1 LEKLMAEMLIAGEHA
16 AAASGEEI
24 AVVDPATEETIASV
38 PSGGQEDVN
47 RAVEAADA
55 AFAEWSRTDAE
66 DRANLL
72 RRAVGLIEGARKELT
87 ESLVHEQGKPLTE
100 AAGEIHHFIHGLN
113 YYADLATKVRGS
125 YQPLPSTLSKAY
137 GMVIRRPMGVVA
149 AIVPNNFPLTLLGT
163 KLAPA
168 LMAGNTIV
176 VKPAQTTPL
185 TTLKVADLLLE
196 AEIPPGV
203 VNVVTGRG
211 SEIGDALVTHDKVRR
226 VAFTGSTEVGRHIM
240 GLAAPKFKRMTMELG
255 GSDPVIICP
264 DANLKAA
271 SRGVA
276 IGRFWNAGQMCLG
289 GKRIYVFDEVY
300 DDFMAELTRTVGK
313 YEPGEG
319 WVKAEKPNIRIGP
332 LHTGKQRDEVMEQL
346 QDALDGGG
354 ELVLGGD
361 VPEGRDKGYFLQPTI
376 VANPPHDG
384 RVAREETFGPVLPVW
399 RVTDL
404 DEAIR
409 LSNDS
414 EYGLGS
420 SVWTND
426 MRTIHRVAQEV
437 DSGMTWVNQFHY
449 GYDELP
455 FGGTKQSGYGKEH
468 GIEALDYYFEDKS
481 VVVGGLE

>member
-1 LEKLMAEMLIAGEHA
+1 MAEMLIAGEHA
-16 AAASGEEI
+16 AAASGEEL
-24 AVVDPATEETIASV
+24 AVVDPATEEQIASV
-38 PSGGQEDVN
+38 PSAGAEDVD
-47 RAVEAADA
+47 RAVRAAES
-55 AFAEWSRTDAE
+55 AFPEWSRTDAE
-66 DRANLL
+66 DRAKLL
-72 RRAVGLIEGARKELT
+72 RAAIGLIERDRKALT
-87 ESLVHEQGKPLTE
+87 ESLIHEQGKPFTE
-100 AAGEIHHFIHGLN
+100 AAGEVNHFIHGLE
-113 YYADLATKVRGS
+113 YYADLATKVRGA
-125 YQPLPSTLSKAY
+125 YQPLPSTLSKAF

-211 SEIGDALVTHDKVRR
+211 SEIGDALVAHDAVRR

-240 GLAAPKFKRMTMELG
+240 GLAAPKLKRMTMELG
-255 GSDPVIICP
+255 GSDPVIVCP
-264 DANLKAA
+264 DADLKAA
-271 SRGVA
+271 ARGIG

-289 GKRIYVFDEVY
+289 GKRVYVFDEVY
-300 DDFMAELTRTVGK
+300 DDFMEQLTNTVGK

-319 WVKAEKPNIRIGP
+319 WEKAEKPRIRIGP
-332 LHTGKQRDEVMEQL
+332 LHTERGRAEVMEQL

-354 ELVLGGD
+354 ELVMGGD
-361 VPEGRDKGYFLQPTI
+361 IPAGRDKGWFLEPTI

-384 RVAREETFGPVLPVW
+384 RVAHEETFGPVLPVW
-399 RVTDL
+399 RVKDL
-404 DEAIR
+404 DEAIA

-426 MRTIHRVAQEV
+426 MRVIHRVAQEV

-455 FGGTKQSGYGKEH
+455 FGGMKQSGYGKEH
-468 GIEALDYYFEDKS
+468 GLEALDYYFEDKS
-481 VVVGGLE
+481 VVVGGLA